1 MTSGVQQPLYC
12 WVVMKGDAAG
22 LPEFGQQGVAASA
35 RVRLNLAG
43 CWMPCASTTVI
54 ASLW

>member
-12 WVVMKGDAAG
+12 WVVMKGWGGGVG
-22 LPEFGQQGVAASA
+22 LLGFGQQRVAASA

-43 CWMPCASTTVI
+43 CWMP
-54 ASLW
+54 